1 MRVAPRVCVLCA
13 QLSAPVV
20 DMEMESTTLL
30 SLSDD
35 ELRHVLHAI
44 EWWKREVAFLALV
57 CTHLRDAVRRIQPD
71 KKLHTSIA
79 SVFVSKARLQLCRAH
94 WRSFGLGTFLGE
106 RGAPL
111 PLYLALH
118 PDRVPMEALWYYV
131 KCAPANLIV
140 NSWFNPSGFE
150 HPSHQRCIDEDWLIH
165 VPNRALLM
173 FAAAHGRL
181 DVLKKLERRRDGRSF
196 MMLGAP
202 ALLDSPLFSCGVQAR
217 AFGTAVTHA
226 AVAGAQEGSHFA
238 RMFAADTQAFLDL
251 QHLFLRPAI
260 RHGQMAVVNWVDKTL
275 LDMGERYRRGFNED
289 RVTFCGVH
297 IIGSWPHSNRW
308 TCDRACVRALVAD
321 AACAGAV
328 EPFAEAFD
336 QIFALWHA
344 GVEWAGAFFWSMM
357 MWILTSGFGR
367 GKLIKYIVRRCE
379 IEAVAI
385 SQMLALPTIAT
396 TGLDLEHFV
405 GTIPQGVPN
414 RDMHLR
420 DQAVQSM
427 TFPGDAE
434 YTEWLFY
441 ELCDRPDRGFLTS
454 TARARRWSQKH
465 TNWITNEETVV
476 TCRHLAILAYERCP
490 PCLRL
495 SGAPHRKEN
504 LSAPFLGE
512 NGEHTED
519 PMAFAYVAAL
529 WERPSADAP
538 SRLEGG
544 AVVVAERWLRCELES
559 DTGIRSCNQWRSLLH
574 RLGMAGPPLLERVC
588 KEYAHSTHAR
598 KLTTVGSLILCY
610 CKSVTRHGLVHME
623 HGSTDTWN
631 AIIRAHIRMG
641 LRNELFSVEGVSR
654 IIAGDDADGC
664 PPYWATQPVQECLD
678 EWTLL
683 PV

>member
-1 MRVAPRVCVLCA
+1 
-13 QLSAPVV
+13 
-20 DMEMESTTLL
+20 
-30 SLSDD
+30 
-35 ELRHVLHAI
+35 
-44 EWWKREVAFLALV
+44 
-57 CTHLRDAVRRIQPD
+57 
-71 KKLHTSIA
+71 
-79 SVFVSKARLQLCRAH
+79 
-94 WRSFGLGTFLGE
+94 
-106 RGAPL
+106 
-111 PLYLALH
+111 
-118 PDRVPMEALWYYV
+118 MEALWYYV

-476 TCRHLAILAYERCP
+476 TCRHLAILAYGRCP

-574 RLGMAGPPLLERVC
+574 RLGMGRAAAAGTRVQGVRALDARAQAYNRGLAYSVLLQKRYTARTGAHGARVHGHVERDHTR
-588 KEYAHSTHAR
+588 AHPHGAAQRALLCGRRVAHHRGGRRRRLPALLGDATRTRVSRRVDPASRLNLDKDTRTHAPLGPALSSTSDGGR
-598 KLTTVGSLILCY
+598 RRGAVAVSLAFRNVGVGVARLGSLYGSSDRLSDALELLGVCRILGGPRQTCGN
-610 CKSVTRHGLVHME
+610 RR
-623 HGSTDTWN
+623 
-631 AIIRAHIRMG
+631 RA
-641 LRNELFSVEGVSR
+641 
-654 IIAGDDADGC
+654 
-664 PPYWATQPVQECLD
+664 
-678 EWTLL
+678 
-683 PV
+683 